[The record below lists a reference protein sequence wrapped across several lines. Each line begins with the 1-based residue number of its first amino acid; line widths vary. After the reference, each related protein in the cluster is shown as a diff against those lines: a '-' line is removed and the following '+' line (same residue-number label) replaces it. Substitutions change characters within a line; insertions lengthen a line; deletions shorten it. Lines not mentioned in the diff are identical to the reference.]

1 MCGYDASSP
10 ACSSCGN
17 CNSYSSIDSLVNYN
31 ATSSPNYS
39 IASSYESKNN
49 LSYLVEA
56 AAINAPLKNI
66 AEYDFN
72 VKKDNY
78 GGISLENYNAKKSIT
93 SSYSH
98 VSDNFLIPN
107 RPQSIFVGD
116 AAEIKEFI
124 EEAFQATLGR
134 EFPDDI
140 IVHVVDEKTMKKAHS
155 MFGSNWNEG
164 IQGFAINRKE
174 RGLRSEI
181 FIKKGELDRIMLTIG
196 HEIGHVSTIKKDNL
210 VDEEA
215 KAFAFSLAWM
225 KAIKEKNIANLAT
238 SISLSTPAMN
248 GIHNTALDF
257 VLDQR
262 KDGKE
267 ALDIYYDI
275 IAGLIKIAG

>member
-1 MCGYDASSP
+1 MTGYSSN
-10 ACSSCGN
+10 SCGN
-17 CNSYSSIDSLVNYN
+17 CGYSNLESAVNSYS
-31 ATSSPNYS
+31 
-39 IASSYESKNN
+39 ASSAPSYSSGSSYADSNS

-56 AAINAPLKNI
+56 AAITNPLKNI
-66 AEYDFN
+66 AKYDFN

-93 SSYSH
+93 STYSH
-98 VSDNFLIPN
+98 IHDNFLMPN
-107 RPQSIFVGD
+107 RPKSIFVGD

-124 EEAFQATLGR
+124 EDAFKTTIGR

-140 IVHVVDEKTMKKAHS
+140 IVHVVDEKIMKKAHS
-155 MFGSNWNEG
+155 MFGSNWNNG

-174 RGLRSEI
+174 RGLSSEI

-196 HEIGHVSTIKKDNL
+196 HEIGHVLTIKKDNAL
-210 VDEEA
+210 DEEA

-225 KAIKEKNIANLAT
+225 KAIKQKNIANLAT
-238 SISLSTPAMN
+238 SISLSAPAMN

-262 KDGKE
+262 INGKE